1 MMGFWWKPLLLLLE
15 LSLISLSTAQPI
27 TSPSSSLLRRATDK
41 VGYLFIHFYDDYKSP
56 GDYTTYPAGEQVFGH
71 LSNGNDALSYKPL
84 NGGAP
89 LLTSTVGTKGV
100 RDMYIVSKGDE
111 SQHYI
116 IGTDLNQ
123 TAVGGF
129 GGKFLSRSL
138 VVWDSEGASLTKCK
152 SPRLVEVV
160 PDNFR
165 MAWAPEAIWLEDE
178 QRFLVYWSSNKYA
191 DASHT
196 GDPDYDK
203 IYSSYTTD
211 FVTFTTP
218 QVFMD
223 LGNNT
228 GVIDLTIGRGP
239 TDGADQYVRFFK
251 DESVYKVR
259 GQVSNSGINGPW
271 IDIGSA
277 TEFVDNNN
285 QAEAPIYFQENT
297 SNQWLVFLDQYGRNP
312 AGYYPW
318 SANNGIDQYGYTDL
332 GFPSGMP
339 TQLKHGSIKPL
350 TQAQY
355 DEINNAW
362 AQRIA

>member
-1 MMGFWWKPLLLLLE
+1 MFGLTVKLLLLLQLNLVSLA
-15 LSLISLSTAQPI
+15 LSQPISLS
-27 TSPSSSLLRRATDK
+27 SSSLLKRASDK
-41 VGYLFIHFYDDYKSP
+41 VGYLFIHFYDNYRAP
-56 GDYTTYPAGEQVFGH
+56 GDYSTYPAGEQIFGH
-71 LSNGNDALSYKPL
+71 ISNGNDALSYKPL
-84 NGGAP
+84 KGGAP
-89 LLTSTVGTKGV
+89 LLTSHVGTKGV
-100 RDMYIVSKGDE
+100 RDMYIVSKADE

-116 IGTDLNQ
+116 IATDLNQ

-138 VVWDSEGASLTKCK
+138 VIWHSEGVSLTNWKA
-152 SPRLVEVV
+152 PRLVQVV

-178 QRFLVYWSSNKYA
+178 QRFLVYWSSNKFA
-191 DASHT
+191 DASHS

-211 FVTFTTP
+211 FVTFTAP
-218 QVFMD
+218 EVFMD

-239 TDGADQYVRFFK
+239 TNGGDQYVRFFK

-259 GQVSNSGINGPW
+259 GQVSNSGIQGPW
-271 IDIGSA
+271 LDINSS
-277 TEFVDNNN
+277 TSFVDNNN
-285 QAEAPIYFQENT
+285 QAEAPIYIQENT
-297 SNQWLVFLDQYGRNP
+297 SDRSLVFLDQYGRNP
-312 AGYYPW
+312 AGYYPY
-318 SANNGIDQYGYTDL
+318 SADNGIDQYSFTDL

-355 DEINNAW
+355 DEINAAW
-362 AQRIA
+362 A

>member
-1 MMGFWWKPLLLLLE
+1 MLSVQVKLLLLVQLC
-15 LSLISLSTAQPI
+15 LAAFAASRPVSSVPSLMK
-27 TSPSSSLLRRATDK
+27 RASDK
-41 VGYLFIHFYDDYKSP
+41 VGYLFIHFYDDYKEP
-56 GDYTTYPAGEQVFGH
+56 GVYTTYPAGEQVFGH

-100 RDMYIVSKGDE
+100 RDMYLVSKGDE

-116 IGTDLNQ
+116 IATDLNQ

-129 GGKFLSRSL
+129 SSPFLSRSL
-138 VVWDSEGASLTKCK
+138 VIWESEGASLTKWK
-152 SPRLVEVV
+152 PSRLVEVV
-160 PDNFR
+160 PDTFR
-165 MAWAPEAIWLEDE
+165 MAWAPEAIWLDDE

-196 GDPDYDK
+196 GTPDYDK

-211 FVTFTTP
+211 FITFTDP
-218 QVFMD
+218 EVFMD
-223 LGNNT
+223 LGNNV

-239 TDGADQYVRFFK
+239 TSGTNQYVRFFK

-259 GQVSNSGINGPW
+259 GQVSNSGIQGPW
-271 IDIGSA
+271 VDIGSA
-277 TEFVDNNN
+277 TEYVDNNN

-297 SNQWLVFLDQYGRNP
+297 SNRWFVFLDQYGRSP
-312 AGYYPW
+312 AGYYPY
-318 SANNGIDQYGYTDL
+318 SADNGIDQYGYTDL

-350 TQAQY
+350 TQSQY
-355 DEINNAW
+355 DEISAAW
-362 AQRIA
+362 A

>member
-1 MMGFWWKPLLLLLE
+1 MFGLSAKLLLLLQ
-15 LSLISLSTAQPI
+15 LSLVSLVFSQPI
-27 TSPSSSLLRRATDK
+27 SNSSPSLIKRASDK
-41 VGYLFIHFYDDYKSP
+41 VGYLFIHFYDNYKAP

-71 LSNGNDALSYKPL
+71 ISDGNNAISYKPL
-84 NGGAP
+84 KGGAP

-116 IGTDLNQ
+116 IATDLNQ

-129 GGKFLSRSL
+129 GGRFLSRSL
-138 VVWDSEGASLTKCK
+138 VIWDSEGSSLTKWK
-152 SPRLVEVV
+152 APRLVEVV
-160 PDNFR
+160 PDTFR

-191 DASHT
+191 DASHS
-196 GDPDYDK
+196 GNPDYDK

-211 FVTFTTP
+211 FVTFTEP
-218 QVFMD
+218 EVFMD

-259 GQVSNSGINGPW
+259 GQVSNSGIQGPW
-271 IDIGSA
+271 SDIGSS
-277 TEFVDNNN
+277 TSFVDNNN

-297 SNQWLVFLDQYGRNP
+297 SGKWLVFVDQYGRNP

-318 SANNGIDQYGYTDL
+318 SADNGIDQYGYTDL
-332 GFPSGMP
+332 GFPAGMP
-339 TQLKHGSIKPL
+339 TLLKHGSIKPL

-355 DEINNAW
+355 GEINAAW
-362 AQRIA
+362 A